1 MTETINYNSRVNN
14 YRKKIPY
21 AWFQIQKYPKKNPKK
36 IPKNLKSST
45 PFDRVIN
52 PTNFPPFF
60 RYPTNDHHQPVEQNQ
75 RLPQKEATKRRRE
88 SRIVE
93 WVPEVP
99 GHHHDLS
106 RDHNNGTTWWH
117 KGHGHDTWSE
127 CAVPWWRYV
136 SIQMWNAGTIL
147 VSFFVWN

>member
-1 MTETINYNSRVNN
+1 MSKKVLILSEFFLK
-14 YRKKIPY
+14 RKNQWFFISDIFREQFLIYSTLFRKEILKKSKKSKIPY
-21 AWFQIQKYPKKNPKK
+21 ALW
-36 IPKNLKSST
+36 S
-45 PFDRVIN
+45 
-52 PTNFPPFF
+52 F
-60 RYPTNDHHQPVEQNQ
+60 RYPTNDHHQLVEQNQ
-75 RLPQKEATKRRRE
+75 RLPQEEATKRRRE